1 MERVDIHVALQV
13 CEIVIESA
21 TIVAT
26 AWVMKLFV
34 TAMIPG
40 FQSPH
45 PGMGVRSEISVYVS
59 DKDIE
64 LTGAA
69 NPNGEHPDPE
79 DSVIT
84 KVCAEPT
91 SSSRRRTGLQ
101 AFRIWA
107 PKMSFQEA
115 L

>member
-40 FQSPH
+40 FPIASSWH
-45 PGMGVRSEISVYVS
+45 GRSIR
-59 DKDIE
+59 
-64 LTGAA
+64 
-69 NPNGEHPDPE
+69 N
-79 DSVIT
+79 
-84 KVCAEPT
+84 
-91 SSSRRRTGLQ
+91 
-101 AFRIWA
+101 
-107 PKMSFQEA
+107 
-115 L
+115 